1 MSAYAAKAPW
11 WYWAVAL
18 LATLWM
24 LFGVLA
30 WVMDLRMTP
39 EQLALLPDAQ
49 QQLYALRPQWVFL
62 VYAVA
67 VFSGLAG
74 AIGLLLRKRWATTW
88 FLVSLVALDAGE
100 VVQGRTAVALDDDHA
115 WMLWVREGKDGQSLW
130 LSRRSPDLAEELQR
144 MEVAKLQGRGKAT
157 GFPQLALHHGNA
169 YVVWTDVIDG
179 APQLRGAIVA
189 PANG

>member
-1 MSAYAAKAPW
+1 MSAYAAKAPL

-88 FLVSLVALDAGE
+88 FLVSLVAV
-100 VVQGRTAVALDDDHA
+100 VVQFGYTLFGMDAIGLLGPGMAL
-115 WMLWVREGKDGQSLW
+115 
-130 LSRRSPDLAEELQR
+130 P
-144 MEVAKLQGRGKAT
+144 
-157 GFPQLALHHGNA
+157 FPI
-169 YVVWTDVIDG
+169 V
-179 APQLRGAIVA
+179 IVA
-189 PANG
+189 FAVFLLWFARYARRHGWIPGTAGIDATPA

>member
-1 MSAYAAKAPW
+1 MVARSVDAGDTWSAP
-11 WYWAVAL
+11 
-18 LATLWM
+18 
-24 LFGVLA
+24 
-30 WVMDLRMTP
+30 
-39 EQLALLPDAQ
+39 
-49 QQLYALRPQWVFL
+49 
-62 VYAVA
+62 
-67 VFSGLAG
+67 
-74 AIGLLLRKRWATTW
+74 
-88 FLVSLVALDAGE
+88 VALDAGE

>member
-39 EQLALLPDAQ
+39 AQFAQLSDAQ
-49 QQLYALRPQWVFL
+49 QQLYARRPQWVFL

-88 FLVSLVALDAGE
+88 FLVSLLAV
-100 VVQGRTAVALDDDHA
+100 VVQF
-115 WMLWVREGKDGQSLW
+115 
-130 LSRRSPDLAEELQR
+130 
-144 MEVAKLQGRGKAT
+144 
-157 GFPQLALHHGNA
+157 GFTLFAMDAIGVLGPGLALPFP
-169 YVVWTDVIDG
+169 VV
-179 APQLRGAIVA
+179 IVA
-189 PANG
+189 FAVFLLWFARYARRHGWIPGTAADAATQA

>member
-88 FLVSLVALDAGE
+88 FLVSLVAV
-100 VVQGRTAVALDDDHA
+100 VVQ
-115 WMLWVREGKDGQSLW
+115 
-130 LSRRSPDLAEELQR
+130 
-144 MEVAKLQGRGKAT
+144 
-157 GFPQLALHHGNA
+157 F
-169 YVVWTDVIDG
+169 G
-179 APQLRGAIVA
+179 APSMTSVHTT
-189 PANG
+189 